1 MDGLED
7 KWTRWIEGVLLNG
20 LVTGEEL
27 IDWLVDRGWVDSEGG
42 GGHKH
47 NNPVVSA
54 LRLQTW
60 SWVHI
65 PSIVDEVETGGQSPL
80 IRDPCSPSNSYGLC
94 SSCGCVKVNV

>member
-42 GGHKH
+42 GGT
-47 NNPVVSA
+47 
-54 LRLQTW
+54 QT
-60 SWVHI
+60 
-65 PSIVDEVETGGQSPL
+65 Q
-80 IRDPCSPSNSYGLC
+80 
-94 SSCGCVKVNV
+94 